1 MREMLKSQYYFQFLR
16 GFYLSLTTRCVPLYP
31 IFQFLRGFYG
41 GHLQH
46 GQVYDPVPFQFLRGF
61 YYIRKALKEAKNE
74 SSFNS
79 FGDSTLLMLLW
90 CCGSFSTFNSFGD
103 STAERS
109 SLGEVYGDHFQFLRG
124 FYMIRWKFIQAEVFP
139 FNSFGDSTSRR

>member
-1 MREMLKSQYYFQFLR
+1 MMREMLKSQYYFQFLR

-61 YYIRKALKEAKNE
+61 YAPSGGDEGSNEDEA
-74 SSFNS
+74 FNS
-79 FGDSTLLMLLW
+79 FGDSTELLRAIMEEEK
-90 CCGSFSTFNSFGD
+90 TFNSFGD
-103 STAERS
+103 ST
-109 SLGEVYGDHFQFLRG
+109 
-124 FYMIRWKFIQAEVFP
+124 
-139 FNSFGDSTSRR
+139 